1 MFRPHGQIIFPVK
14 MKQILQLACFSF
26 LWIGTNSSVFSQ
38 CPSGTLG
45 ITGAGCGCLS
55 GCNLTSF
62 GGPNCSP
69 AVTGNCGGASG
80 AGGQMA
86 MNTSISVP
94 NGCTFTVTAAM
105 QNRGASC
112 SSSGADAGDQLKVDI
127 SGGSKSFLVGSGNAS
142 ISDNYTL
149 IGPGTIVV
157 SGTANR
163 ADEIITYST
172 TSSGAACVNC
182 MSSLPIELTTFQVA
196 LENNAVACDWWT
208 ETELNNDFFTIGR
221 SLDGINFEPIAYM
234 KGAGTNFEPMH
245 YKIYDYDPYLD
256 LVSYY
261 RLAQTDFNGLTR
273 YHDIQSVK
281 PKKIN
286 KLTIYPNPSNGTVQI
301 TGDYKT
307 LLDSKLFDTSGREI
321 ALNHSSTES
330 NGITLSSLPVGVYTF
345 VYFDNEKVISERI
358 VVTP

>member
-1 MFRPHGQIIFPVK
+1 LFRSNGQINFSIT
-14 MKQILQLACFSF
+14 MKQILQLAFLSF
-26 LWIGTNSSVFSQ
+26 FWFGTIPISFSQ
-38 CPSGTLG
+38 CPSGEIG

-80 AGGQMA
+80 SGGQMA
-86 MNTSISVP
+86 MSVDISVP
-94 NGCTFTVTAAM
+94 NGCTFTVTATM

-112 SSSGADAGDQLKVDI
+112 SSSGADAGDQVKVDI

-142 ISDNYTL
+142 IGDSYTL
-149 IGPGTIVV
+149 VGPGTIRV

-163 ADEIITYST
+163 ADEIITYT
-172 TSSGAACVNC
+172 TTFSGATCVSC
-182 MSSLPIELTTFQVA
+182 MSVLPIELTTFQVS

-208 ETELNNDFFTIGR
+208 ETELNNDFFTIER
-221 SLDGINFEPIAYM
+221 SLDGVHFDPIYYM
-234 KGAGTNFEPMH
+234 KGAGTSFEQLH

-256 LVSYY
+256 VVSYY
-261 RLAQTDFNGLTR
+261 RLSQTDFNGLTR
-273 YHDIQSVK
+273 FHDIRSVK

-286 KLTIYPNPSNGTVQI
+286 QLTVYPNPSNGTIQI

-307 LLDSKLFDTSGREI
+307 LLASKLFDTSGREI
-321 ALNHSSTES
+321 ALNHTSTES
-330 NGITLSSLPVGVYTF
+330 TEITVSSLPVGVYTF

-358 VVTP
+358 VVIP